1 MEEQALQTA
10 ETPQQ
15 ATSSELEQPLNQSEI
30 IHIEDLQEMIQ
41 GEIMD
46 LQALIGTID
55 PEQQD
60 EYSALISQLQNSNNI
75 LTAALAKPTSANLRS
90 ARGVLRNNAYN
101 AAAMETADLSDD
113 IKPKEPLL
121 DCSTPPANQ
130 LSDAATQILQ
140 NVQTKMQSNIQGDD
154 TFKQRA
160 EEIVFNNG
168 TMNLNDEFL
177 QNIILTNALKALPY
191 EQFETLN
198 NMAKGDL
205 SLGNLKKINN
215 NFAME
220 GLISVE
226 SLNGACHAASCHR
239 SNNIYAQQI
248 IAVNSIASAIQFG
261 QMLAHEYMAQAIE
274 QQKQNGVNFTP
285 ETKIIEPHLAGTVA
299 PEPAISAH
307 LALPNHN

>member
-10 ETPQQ
+10 ETPPQ
-15 ATSSELEQPLNQSEI
+15 AANSELEQPLNQSEI
-30 IHIEDLQEMIQ
+30 IQIEDLQEMIR

-46 LQALIGTID
+46 LQALIGRID

-113 IKPKEPLL
+113 IQPKEPLL

-140 NVQTKMQSNIQGDD
+140 NVQSKMQSNIQSDD
-154 TFKQRA
+154 ILKQHA
-160 EEIVFNNG
+160 ETIVINNG
-168 TMNLNDEFL
+168 TMKPNDEL
-177 QNIILTNALKALPY
+177 LENLILINALKSLPY
-191 EQFETLN
+191 DQFETLN
-198 NMAKGDL
+198 DMAHGDL

-215 NFAME
+215 NFASE

-226 SLNGACHAASCHR
+226 SLNGACHAASCHH

-248 IAVNSIASAIQFG
+248 IAVSSFANAMQMG
-261 QMLAHEYMAQAIE
+261 QMLAYEYMEQAM
-274 QQKQNGVNFTP
+274 QKQKQNGVSFTP
-285 ETKIIEPHLAGTVA
+285 ETKVIDAAINGRVA
-299 PEPAISAH
+299 PEPISAH
-307 LALPNHN
+307 LALANHN